1 MSRTRMER
9 RPVSDLEH
17 MDRRYLWQTGKRS
30 RRVHI
35 ENPGTDR
42 TFCQTENGSGKTLD
56 GRGIE
61 VPAGRRLCGN
71 CIDLAGRDEAD
82 YREPSLAVLLGER
95 LAEEDGGKCI
105 VNDTFG
111 QANTVAPKPRKR
123 AKRARSA
130 HGPRGRKPKRSNVK
144 YARPFN
150 DDLPW

>member
-1 MSRTRMER
+1 MSRARMESL
-9 RPVSDLEH
+9 PVSDPL
-17 MDRRYLWQTGKRS
+17 YLWQTSKRS

-35 ENPGTDR
+35 LDFETGR
-42 TFCQTENGSGKTLD
+42 TFCQTENGGGKPLD
-56 GRGIE
+56 GKGAE
-61 VPAGRRLCGN
+61 VPAGRRVCEN
-71 CIDLAGRDEAD
+71 CTDLASRNEAD
-82 YREPSLAVLLGER
+82 YQEPSLAVFLGER

-130 HGPRGRKPKRSNVK
+130 RGPRGRKPKRSNVK